1 MSIYSG
7 WLVSSKFMN
16 SNNKVLAL
24 KYRPQTFD
32 ELIGQK
38 IIAES
43 IFNSIKL
50 NKIPNAYMFLGIR
63 GSGKTSTA
71 RIVAKALNCK
81 NGVENLCTKNFCESC
96 KSIID
101 GNNIDIL
108 EIDAA
113 SKTSVDDVRELIE
126 FSRYKPT
133 SAKYKIFICD
143 EVHMFSKSA
152 FSALLK
158 TLEEPPSYLK
168 FIFAS
173 TDVKKIPVTIISRC
187 QRYDLSRVNSEELFK
202 YLIKI
207 KNLENGRISDDA
219 IKLIVKLSEGSVR
232 DSLSLL
238 DRALLV
244 ENDGKEIDL
253 EIAQKTFGYFEKNI
267 IIDLI
272 NNILD
277 GNEKNTL
284 NLYRDIY
291 NSGVE
296 PKIFLNEFL
305 EVIYYLK
312 NINFINLD
320 GTNFDLND
328 KEFDK
333 IKNLSKKINK
343 KDLLLLWQFTLNNL
357 EKIDIIKNQ
366 YQFVEMFLIRSLYL
380 KKILKGEKN
389 LQENNLQKD
398 INKKLNIESKNQL
411 KQDAIDQLKNIE
423 QEEKI
428 LTSNDVKNKTD
439 NNQIKSLKELIELC
453 EEKRELKIKYELE
466 NNLKLVSFKDQKIE
480 ISFNSNLDKTFVK
493 DLTAKLL
500 EWTEKRWI
508 IAFSKKDGL
517 PTIKEQKNNL
527 ELNLIKKESETE
539 FSKNIKKIFPDAE
552 LLKVTE
558 EEDKS

>member
-1 MSIYSG
+1 
-7 WLVSSKFMN
+7 MN
-16 SNNKVLAL
+16 SKSKVLAL

-32 ELIGQK
+32 QLVGQK
-38 IIAES
+38 VIAES
-43 IFNSIKL
+43 IFNSIKN

-81 NGVENLCTKNFCESC
+81 NGVDNLCTKDFCESC
-96 KSIID
+96 RSIID

-152 FSALLK
+152 FAALLK
-158 TLEEPPSYLK
+158 TLEEPPEYLK

-187 QRYDLSRVNSEELFK
+187 QRYDLSRVNSKELFE

-207 KNLENGRISDDA
+207 KDLEKTKISDDA

-238 DRALLV
+238 DRAILV
-244 ENDGKEIDL
+244 ETNGKELNLRD
-253 EIAQKTFGYFEKNI
+253 AQKVFGYFEKNI
-267 IIDLI
+267 IIDLVE
-272 NNILD
+272 NIIE
-277 GNEKNTL
+277 GNENNTL
-284 NLYRDIY
+284 NLYRSIY

-296 PKIFLNEFL
+296 PKVFLNEFL
-305 EVIYYLK
+305 ETIYYIK
-312 NINFINLD
+312 NIKFINLD

-328 KEFDK
+328 SEFEK
-333 IKNLSKKINK
+333 IKSLSEKITRQ
-343 KDLLLLWQFTLNNL
+343 DLLLLWQFTLNNL

-366 YQFVEMFLIRSLYL
+366 YQFIEMFLIRTLYL
-380 KKILKGEKN
+380 KKILIGEKKSVLSELN
-389 LQENNLQKD
+389 QDFNKNRKVSENKTYT
-398 INKKLNIESKNQL
+398 KET
-411 KQDAIDQLKNIE
+411 IDQLKNIE
-423 QEEKI
+423 QKEKI
-428 LTSNDVKNKTD
+428 STKPEIKN
-439 NNQIKSLKELIELC
+439 NIEGLQIKSFSDLIKLC
-453 EEKRELKIKYELE
+453 EEKKEIKFKYELE
-466 NNLKLVSFKDQKIE
+466 NNLRLVSFMDQKIE
-480 ISFNSNLDKTFVK
+480 ISFNSVLDKTFIK

-500 EWTEKRWI
+500 EWTNKRWI
-508 IAFSKKDGL
+508 IAFSKENGSQ
-517 PTIKEQKNNL
+517 TVKEQKKNL
-527 ELNLIKKESETE
+527 QENLLRKESQSKLSKEIKET
-539 FSKNIKKIFPDAE
+539 FPDAE
-552 LLKVTE
+552 LLKIE
-558 EEDKS
+558 EENK

>member
-1 MSIYSG
+1 MY
-7 WLVSSKFMN
+7 

-32 ELIGQK
+32 QLIGQK
-38 IIAES
+38 VIAES
-43 IFNSIKL
+43 IFNSIKN

-71 RIVAKALNCK
+71 RIVAKALNCE
-81 NGVENLCTKNFCESC
+81 NGVEKLCTENFCESC

-152 FSALLK
+152 FAALLK

-187 QRYDLSRVNSEELFK
+187 QRYDLSRVNSSELFE
-202 YLIKI
+202 YLKKI
-207 KNLENGRISDDA
+207 KNLENGKISDEA

-238 DRALLV
+238 DRAMLM
-244 ENDGKEIDL
+244 ENNGKELSLKD
-253 EIAQKTFGYFEKNI
+253 AQKIFGYFEKSK

-272 NNILD
+272 EQILE
-277 GNEKNTL
+277 GNEESSLKL
-284 NLYRDIY
+284 FRDIY

-296 PKIFLNEFL
+296 PKVILNEFL
-305 EVIYYLK
+305 EALYYLK
-312 NINFINLD
+312 NIEYVNLN

-333 IKNLSKKINK
+333 IKNLSKKILK
-343 KDLLLLWQFTLNNL
+343 KDLLLFWQFTLNNL
-357 EKIDIIKNQ
+357 DKIDIIKNQ
-366 YQFVEMFLIRSLYL
+366 YQFIEMFLIRCLHL
-380 KKILKGEKN
+380 KKILKSGENNEKN
-389 LQENNLQKD
+389 SDKKTTNLKENT
-398 INKKLNIESKNQL
+398 IKNQKEY
-411 KQDAIDQLKNIE
+411 KQETIDQLKNVE
-423 QEEKI
+423 QQDKI
-428 LTSNDVKNKTD
+428 IPNPEVKNKKE
-439 NNQIKSLKELIELC
+439 NYRIKNFKELIETC
-453 EEKRELKIKYELE
+453 EHKKELQIKYELE
-466 NNLKLVSFKDQKIE
+466 NNVRLVSFEDQKIE
-480 ISFNSNLDKTFVK
+480 ISFNSNLDKSFVK
-493 DLTAKLL
+493 DLSEKLI
-500 EWTEKRWI
+500 EWTDKRWV
-508 IAFSKKDGL
+508 IAFSKKEGL
-517 PTIKEQKNNL
+517 PTFKNQKKDKEA
-527 ELNLIKKESETE
+527 NLIKQESQSK
-539 FSKNIKKIFPDAE
+539 FSLEIKKLFPDAE
-552 LLKVTE
+552 LQSVDEKN
-558 EEDKS
+558 KS